1 MTPGEA
7 EMSPPDV
14 AATCCA
20 TFVDTWIRLGV
31 THACVAPGSR
41 STPMALALAARPEV
55 SVSIHHDERSAA
67 FAALGLGLASGRP
80 AIVLTTSGTA
90 AVHLHAAV
98 VEADL
103 ARVPLLA
110 LTADRPPELQ
120 GVGAPQT
127 IDQRDLYGRSVRA
140 FIDAGVPDASQR
152 DEWRS
157 IAARAFDTCLA
168 PVPGP
173 VQLNL
178 PFREPLLGNVHAL
191 PPAGDDL
198 RTRSVDTVDVP
209 IAPETVA
216 ELVQLVSGRRGVLV
230 AGYGIDD
237 VGPVHRLAAA
247 LGWPV
252 LADARSGARREGSPA
267 IAHADALLRVDKWAA
282 AHQPEVVLRIGD
294 PWASKVVTQ

>member
-1 MTPGEA
+1 MTPSA
-7 EMSPPDV
+7 ADI

-20 TFVDTWIRLGV
+20 TFVDTWIRRGV

-55 SVSIHHDERSAA
+55 SLSIHHDERSAA
-67 FAALGLGLASGRP
+67 FAALGVGLASGRP

-127 IDQRDLYGRSVRA
+127 IDQQDLYGRSVRA

-152 DEWRS
+152 DEWRAT
-157 IAARAFDTCLA
+157 AARAFDTCLA

-178 PFREPLLGNVHAL
+178 PFREPLLGHAGAL
-191 PPAGDDL
+191 PPAIDHSVD
-198 RTRSVDTVDVP
+198 RSVAEDTTIDASTVDD
-209 IAPETVA
+209 
-216 ELVQLVSGRRGVLV
+216 LVQLLSGRRGVLV
-230 AGYGIDD
+230 AGYGVDD
-237 VGPVHRLAAA
+237 ASAVHRLAAD
-247 LGWPV
+247 G
-252 LADARSGARREGSPA
+252 R
-267 IAHADALLRVDKWAA
+267 
-282 AHQPEVVLRIGD
+282 
-294 PWASKVVTQ
+294 